1 MIIKQK
7 NYGNIEVD
15 NSEKDIVQIINNES
29 DPQIISIERDKI
41 DELIK
46 ALEHCKNDRS

>member
-7 NYGNIEVD
+7 HYAQLEID
-15 NSEKDIVQIINNES
+15 NSEKDIVQIINNEA
-29 DPQIISIERDKI
+29 DPQIVSIERDKI

-46 ALEHCKNDRS
+46 ALEECKK